1 MLTVQAID
9 PSQLRLIQGSHMEH
23 RIKVQALGP
32 AIVVATSVVLSLV
45 VSTIVVAKAWQD
57 QPAAKVS
64 AYRDITVKGKAV
76 REISSDHVTWSIR
89 LQGQGGTLPE
99 AYDLLDASVIRVKG
113 FLMSQTL
120 EAEEWAEHPIKTAVH
135 YGRDK
140 KGQVTHDITGYT
152 LSQELV
158 VSTGRVH
165 IVQGAAAAVT
175 TLIRDGIR
183 VVSGNPAYTAM
194 GLAEVKTAILA
205 DATADARRRA
215 ELMVG
220 QSGGVLGPAQ
230 SVRQG
235 VIQVT
240 RPHSTT
246 VSSWGIYD
254 TSTIEK
260 DASVVVTAV
269 FSVQANE

>member
-1 MLTVQAID
+1 
-9 PSQLRLIQGSHMEH
+9 MEH

-32 AIVVATSVVLSLV
+32 AIVVAISVVLSLV

-57 QPAAKVS
+57 QPQAKVS

-76 REISSDHVTWSIR
+76 RKVESDHVTWSIG

-99 AYDLLDASVIRVKG
+99 AYDLLEASIRRVKK
-113 FLMSQTL
+113 FLMSQSL
-120 EAEEWAEHPIKTAVH
+120 QAEEWAEHPIKTAVH

-140 KGQVTHDITGYT
+140 KGKLTQDITGYT

-158 VSTGRVH
+158 VSTDRVQ

-183 VVSGNPAYTAM
+183 VVSGNPEYTAM
-194 GLAEVKTAILA
+194 GLAEIKTAILA
-205 DATADARRRA
+205 EATADARRRA
-215 ELMVG
+215 DLMVR

-246 VSSWGIYD
+246 VTSWGVYD
-254 TSTIEK
+254 TTTIQKE
-260 DASVVVTAV
+260 ASVVVTAV
-269 FSVQANE
+269 FSVEAK

>member
-1 MLTVQAID
+1 
-9 PSQLRLIQGSHMEH
+9 
-23 RIKVQALGP
+23 
-32 AIVVATSVVLSLV
+32 
-45 VSTIVVAKAWQD
+45 
-57 QPAAKVS
+57 
-64 AYRDITVKGKAV
+64 
-76 REISSDHVTWSIR
+76 
-89 LQGQGGTLPE
+89 
-99 AYDLLDASVIRVKG
+99 
-113 FLMSQTL
+113 
-120 EAEEWAEHPIKTAVH
+120 
-135 YGRDK
+135 
-140 KGQVTHDITGYT
+140 
-152 LSQELV
+152 
-158 VSTGRVH
+158 
-165 IVQGAAAAVT
+165 VT

-183 VVSGNPAYTAM
+183 VVSGNPEYTAM

-215 ELMVG
+215 QLMVR